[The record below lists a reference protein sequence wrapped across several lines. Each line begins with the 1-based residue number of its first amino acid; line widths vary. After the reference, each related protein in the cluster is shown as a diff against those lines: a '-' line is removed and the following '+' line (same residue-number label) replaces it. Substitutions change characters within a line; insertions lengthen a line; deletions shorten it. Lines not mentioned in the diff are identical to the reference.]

1 MTPPFYWFP
10 GLIELLAN
18 LQMVINFAV
27 EGQNETTVAGMHGL
41 MSSRR
46 KVENGEATMPKR
58 NSSLTICPHPC
69 IVWTPMPQLQRH
81 SAGYFGKIS
90 TGVAVWRENSCQAAH
105 LSFSS

>member
-1 MTPPFYWFP
+1 
-10 GLIELLAN
+10 
-18 LQMVINFAV
+18 MVINFAV

-58 NSSLTICPHPC
+58 NSSLRICPHPC